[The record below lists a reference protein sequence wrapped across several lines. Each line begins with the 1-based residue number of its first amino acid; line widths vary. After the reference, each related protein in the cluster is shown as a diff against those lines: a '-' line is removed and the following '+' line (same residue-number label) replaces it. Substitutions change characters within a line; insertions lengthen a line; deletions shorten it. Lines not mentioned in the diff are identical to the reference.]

1 LNVFGIVYIYIE
13 SLQRISIMS
22 RPGTIVN
29 IAGTTPV
36 DDPEYRYKMPVV
48 YGKVEGRG
56 NGIKTVIPNIA
67 EVALSLHRS
76 PAEVCKFF
84 GTEIG
89 AQTSY
94 NEKDDRAVVNG
105 QHTDPQLQDMM
116 HKYIEK
122 YVICPNCGLP
132 ETEYKIRNG
141 CIYHR
146 CAACGASEMLDM
158 SHKLTTFILAQ
169 HKKSKKDKSKKDK
182 KKEKTEDGEKKKKKK
197 SKKDKTDSD
206 EDKKKKKRKSKKD
219 KKSKSSDKSLTQDDS
234 DGLADD
240 MDNLSVASEAG
251 VDDAGALALAIEGT
265 KKFMKEDPKASVK
278 EVIEVVANQ
287 QMASALKTHDRI
299 QIFMGAAITE
309 NCFKG
314 KEIQKFAPIF
324 EALTQDNPI
333 MQRHLIAA
341 TEGHCAEKPKTFP
354 VMLKQFFDEDVLDE
368 EVILRWAYDGRT
380 EYTLDCVDEITRAT
394 LRAEAEPVVN
404 WLQEEDSSDS
414 DSD

>member
-1 LNVFGIVYIYIE
+1 
-13 SLQRISIMS
+13 MS

-132 ETEYKIRNG
+132 ETEYKIKNG

-169 HKKSKKDKSKKDK
+169 HKKSKKDKSKRDK

-206 EDKKKKKRKSKKD
+206 EDKKKKKKKSKKD

-251 VDDAGALALAIEGT
+251 VDDAGALGT
-265 KKFMKEDPKASVK
+265 FLLLLLYFYCLSVFY
-278 EVIEVVANQ
+278 
-287 QMASALKTHDRI
+287 LD
-299 QIFMGAAITE
+299 G
-309 NCFKG
+309 
-314 KEIQKFAPIF
+314 
-324 EALTQDNPI
+324 D
-333 MQRHLIAA
+333 LI
-341 TEGHCAEKPKTFP
+341 HYFS
-354 VMLKQFFDEDVLDE
+354 F
-368 EVILRWAYDGRT
+368 
-380 EYTLDCVDEITRAT
+380 
-394 LRAEAEPVVN
+394 
-404 WLQEEDSSDS
+404 
-414 DSD
+414 

>member
-1 LNVFGIVYIYIE
+1 
-13 SLQRISIMS
+13 MS
-22 RPGTIVN
+22 RAGTIVN

-67 EVALSLHRS
+67 EVALSLHRA

-94 NEKDDRAVVNG
+94 SEKDDRAVVNG
-105 QHTDPQLQDMM
+105 QHTDVQLQNMI
-116 HKYIEK
+116 HKYIENF
-122 YVICPNCGLP
+122 VICPICRLP
-132 ETEYKIRNG
+132 ETDYKIKNG

-146 CAACGASEMLDM
+146 CAACGATEMLDM

-182 KKEKTEDGEKKKKKK
+182 KNKESKESEDGEREKKDKKKK
-197 SKKDKTDSD
+197 SKKDKKEKTESD
-206 EDKKKKKRKSKKD
+206 EDKKKKKKK
-219 KKSKSSDKSLTQDDS
+219 KKKEKSSDKSVSQANS
-234 DGLADD
+234 DELAED
-240 MDNLSVASEAG
+240 MDNLSVSSDAV
-251 VDDAGALALAIEGT
+251 VDDAGALLLAIEGT
-265 KKFMKEDPKASVK
+265 RKFMKENPEASAKDV
-278 EVIEVVANQ
+278 VEVVANQ

-299 QIFMGAAITE
+299 QIFMSAAITD

-314 KEIQKFAPIF
+314 KEIQKYAPIF
-324 EALTQDNPI
+324 DGLTQDNPI
-333 MQRHLIAA
+333 MQRHLIGAA
-341 TEGHCAEKPKTFP
+341 EGHCAEKPKTFP
-354 VMLKQFFDEDVLDE
+354 VMLKQLFDEDILDE
-368 EVILRWAYDGRT
+368 DVILRWAYDGRT
-380 EYTLDCVDEITRAT
+380 EYTHDSLDEETRAT

>member
-1 LNVFGIVYIYIE
+1 
-13 SLQRISIMS
+13 MS

-29 IAGTTPV
+29 IAGTSPV

-56 NGIKTVIPNIA
+56 NGIKTVIPNIS

-94 NEKDDRAVVNG
+94 SEKDDRAVVNG

-169 HKKSKKDKSKKDK
+169 HKKSKKDKSKRDK
-182 KKEKTEDGEKKKKKK
+182 KKEKAEDGEKKKKK
-197 SKKDKTDSD
+197 SKKDKKEKTDSD
-206 EDKKKKKRKSKKD
+206 EDKKKKKKKSKKE

-240 MDNLSVASEAG
+240 MDNLSVASDAG

-278 EVIEVVANQ
+278 EIVEIITNQ
-287 QMASALKTHDRI
+287 QMASALKTHDKI

-324 EALTQDNPI
+324 EALIQDNPI

-341 TEGHCAEKPKTFP
+341 AEASCAEKPKTFP
-354 VMLKQFFDEDVLDE
+354 VMLKQLFDEDVLDE
-368 EVILRWAYDGRT
+368 EVIIRWAYDGRT
-380 EYTLDCVDEITRAT
+380 EYTLDCVDEDTRAT